1 MNKRKK
7 YLILAIIVACAFA
20 IVGPLI
26 INECYK
32 SNSGYITLWSP
43 ADMLA
48 YYGVVLGALVA
59 IITVVV
65 TIGFTRKQIQME
77 NFLKQENE
85 KWTKIEAIFA
95 NAIDKINPMHPLI
108 ETMDTGMKDPVAAIT
123 TFQKYGMMCKIA
135 LDQLNAHL
143 CVNDYPKVKKLI
155 DSICNATEIF
165 DKISDGEIQAYSS
178 LRDYSSLAVVKE
190 TLKIEKEH
198 PGTFPVE
205 TIPPFNLKNWR
216 KEDELTD
223 DPRFTGFSVMPP
235 VANANYAWIL
245 HMLSKLDVSH
255 GIAGFLLANGALNAD
270 SDEYTLRKEI
280 LEKDRVEAIIVL
292 PRDMFYTTDISVTLW
307 IINMNKKAGTVNGRQ
322 LRDRTHE
329 ILFMDLR
336 RWNENIEE
344 IVIDKGKKKK
354 KTVLTDTQIA
364 QIKEVYNNWQSAD
377 TTLYSDVPEFCRSVK
392 LFNADLTNEEQE
404 LMSKGKLTTIEAKNY
419 SLSPS
424 KYIEFIDHDLDIDYA
439 SEMTRIQA
447 EMQAVLID
455 EKHSQAMLEEAFRG
469 IGYGIN

>member
-7 YLILAIIVACAFA
+7 YLILAIIVVCAFA

-108 ETMDTGMKDPVAAIT
+108 ETMDTGMKDPAAAIT
-123 TFQKYGMMCKIA
+123 TFQKYRMMCKIA

-165 DKISDGEIQAYSS
+165 DKISDGEIQAYSY

-190 TLKIEKEH
+190 TLKNEKEH
-198 PGTFPVE
+198 PGTFPAE
-205 TIPPFNLKNWR
+205 TIAFDYDVLKRTNG
-216 KEDELTD
+216 LHLD
-223 DPRFTGFSVMPP
+223 D
-235 VANANYAWIL
+235 
-245 HMLSKLDVSH
+245 LSKR
-255 GIAGFLLANGALNAD
+255 IAEQNHQLVNAYQEMYRPLL
-270 SDEYTLRKEI
+270 
-280 LEKDRVEAIIVL
+280 
-292 PRDMFYTTDISVTLW
+292 
-307 IINMNKKAGTVNGRQ
+307 Q
-322 LRDRTHE
+322 L
-329 ILFMDLR
+329 
-336 RWNENIEE
+336 
-344 IVIDKGKKKK
+344 KGSIFSKIYSE
-354 KTVLTDTQIA
+354 TG
-364 QIKEVYNNWQSAD
+364 ESAD
-377 TTLYSDVPEFCRSVK
+377 NILDFER
-392 LFNADLTNEEQE
+392 
-404 LMSKGKLTTIEAKNY
+404 KN
-419 SLSPS
+419 
-424 KYIEFIDHDLDIDYA
+424 
-439 SEMTRIQA
+439 Q
-447 EMQAVLID
+447 
-455 EKHSQAMLEEAFRG
+455 
-469 IGYGIN
+469 

>member
-165 DKISDGEIQAYSS
+165 DKISDGEIQAYSF

-198 PGTFPVE
+198 PGTFPAE
-205 TIPPFNLKNWR
+205 TIAFDYDVLKRTNG
-216 KEDELTD
+216 LHLD
-223 DPRFTGFSVMPP
+223 D
-235 VANANYAWIL
+235 
-245 HMLSKLDVSH
+245 LSKR
-255 GIAGFLLANGALNAD
+255 IAEQNHQLVNAYQEMYRPLL
-270 SDEYTLRKEI
+270 
-280 LEKDRVEAIIVL
+280 
-292 PRDMFYTTDISVTLW
+292 
-307 IINMNKKAGTVNGRQ
+307 Q
-322 LRDRTHE
+322 L
-329 ILFMDLR
+329 
-336 RWNENIEE
+336 
-344 IVIDKGKKKK
+344 KGSIFSKIYSE
-354 KTVLTDTQIA
+354 TG
-364 QIKEVYNNWQSAD
+364 ESAD
-377 TTLYSDVPEFCRSVK
+377 NILGFER
-392 LFNADLTNEEQE
+392 
-404 LMSKGKLTTIEAKNY
+404 KN
-419 SLSPS
+419 
-424 KYIEFIDHDLDIDYA
+424 
-439 SEMTRIQA
+439 Q
-447 EMQAVLID
+447 
-455 EKHSQAMLEEAFRG
+455 
-469 IGYGIN
+469 

>member
-7 YLILAIIVACAFA
+7 YLILAIIVVCAFA

-123 TFQKYGMMCKIA
+123 TFQKYRMMCKIA

-178 LRDYSSLAVVKE
+178 LRDYSRRAVVKE

-198 PGTFPVE
+198 PGTFPAE
-205 TIPPFNLKNWR
+205 TIAFDYDVLKRTNG
-216 KEDELTD
+216 LHLD
-223 DPRFTGFSVMPP
+223 D
-235 VANANYAWIL
+235 
-245 HMLSKLDVSH
+245 LSKR
-255 GIAGFLLANGALNAD
+255 IAEQNQQLVNAYQEMYRPLL
-270 SDEYTLRKEI
+270 
-280 LEKDRVEAIIVL
+280 
-292 PRDMFYTTDISVTLW
+292 
-307 IINMNKKAGTVNGRQ
+307 Q
-322 LRDRTHE
+322 L
-329 ILFMDLR
+329 
-336 RWNENIEE
+336 
-344 IVIDKGKKKK
+344 KGSIFSKIYSE
-354 KTVLTDTQIA
+354 TG
-364 QIKEVYNNWQSAD
+364 ESAD
-377 TTLYSDVPEFCRSVK
+377 NILDFER
-392 LFNADLTNEEQE
+392 
-404 LMSKGKLTTIEAKNY
+404 KN
-419 SLSPS
+419 
-424 KYIEFIDHDLDIDYA
+424 
-439 SEMTRIQA
+439 Q
-447 EMQAVLID
+447 
-455 EKHSQAMLEEAFRG
+455 
-469 IGYGIN
+469 

>member
-7 YLILAIIVACAFA
+7 YLILAIIVVCAFA

-48 YYGVVLGALVA
+48 YYGVVLGAL
-59 IITVVV
+59 VV

-123 TFQKYGMMCKIA
+123 TFQKYRMMCKIA

-198 PGTFPVE
+198 PGTFPAE
-205 TIPPFNLKNWR
+205 TIAFDYDVLKRTNG
-216 KEDELTD
+216 LHLD
-223 DPRFTGFSVMPP
+223 D
-235 VANANYAWIL
+235 
-245 HMLSKLDVSH
+245 LSKR
-255 GIAGFLLANGALNAD
+255 IAEQNHQLVNAYQEMYRPLL
-270 SDEYTLRKEI
+270 
-280 LEKDRVEAIIVL
+280 
-292 PRDMFYTTDISVTLW
+292 
-307 IINMNKKAGTVNGRQ
+307 Q
-322 LRDRTHE
+322 L
-329 ILFMDLR
+329 
-336 RWNENIEE
+336 
-344 IVIDKGKKKK
+344 KGSIFSKIYSE
-354 KTVLTDTQIA
+354 TG
-364 QIKEVYNNWQSAD
+364 ESAD
-377 TTLYSDVPEFCRSVK
+377 NILDFER
-392 LFNADLTNEEQE
+392 
-404 LMSKGKLTTIEAKNY
+404 KN
-419 SLSPS
+419 
-424 KYIEFIDHDLDIDYA
+424 
-439 SEMTRIQA
+439 Q
-447 EMQAVLID
+447 
-455 EKHSQAMLEEAFRG
+455 
-469 IGYGIN
+469 

>member
-123 TFQKYGMMCKIA
+123 TFQKYGMTCKIA

-198 PGTFPVE
+198 PGTFPAE
-205 TIPPFNLKNWR
+205 TIAFDYDVLKRTNG
-216 KEDELTD
+216 LHLD
-223 DPRFTGFSVMPP
+223 D
-235 VANANYAWIL
+235 
-245 HMLSKLDVSH
+245 LSKR
-255 GIAGFLLANGALNAD
+255 IAEQNHQLVNAYQEIYRPLL
-270 SDEYTLRKEI
+270 
-280 LEKDRVEAIIVL
+280 
-292 PRDMFYTTDISVTLW
+292 
-307 IINMNKKAGTVNGRQ
+307 Q
-322 LRDRTHE
+322 L
-329 ILFMDLR
+329 
-336 RWNENIEE
+336 
-344 IVIDKGKKKK
+344 KGSIFSKIYSE
-354 KTVLTDTQIA
+354 TG
-364 QIKEVYNNWQSAD
+364 ESAD
-377 TTLYSDVPEFCRSVK
+377 NILDFER
-392 LFNADLTNEEQE
+392 
-404 LMSKGKLTTIEAKNY
+404 KN
-419 SLSPS
+419 
-424 KYIEFIDHDLDIDYA
+424 
-439 SEMTRIQA
+439 R
-447 EMQAVLID
+447 
-455 EKHSQAMLEEAFRG
+455 
-469 IGYGIN
+469 

>member
-7 YLILAIIVACAFA
+7 YLILAIIVVCAFA

-123 TFQKYGMMCKIA
+123 TFQKYGMTCKIA

-198 PGTFPVE
+198 PGTFPAE
-205 TIPPFNLKNWR
+205 TIAFDYDVLKRTNG
-216 KEDELTD
+216 LHLD
-223 DPRFTGFSVMPP
+223 D
-235 VANANYAWIL
+235 
-245 HMLSKLDVSH
+245 LSKR
-255 GIAGFLLANGALNAD
+255 IAEQNHQLVNAYQEIYRPLLQL
-270 SDEYTLRKEI
+270 KESI
-280 LEKDRVEAIIVL
+280 FSKIYSETGE
-292 PRDMFYTTDISVTLW
+292 
-307 IINMNKKAGTVNGRQ
+307 
-322 LRDRTHE
+322 
-329 ILFMDLR
+329 
-336 RWNENIEE
+336 
-344 IVIDKGKKKK
+344 
-354 KTVLTDTQIA
+354 
-364 QIKEVYNNWQSAD
+364 SAD
-377 TTLYSDVPEFCRSVK
+377 NILDFER
-392 LFNADLTNEEQE
+392 
-404 LMSKGKLTTIEAKNY
+404 KN
-419 SLSPS
+419 
-424 KYIEFIDHDLDIDYA
+424 
-439 SEMTRIQA
+439 Q
-447 EMQAVLID
+447 
-455 EKHSQAMLEEAFRG
+455 
-469 IGYGIN
+469 

>member
-7 YLILAIIVACAFA
+7 YLILAIIVACAVA

-155 DSICNATEIF
+155 VSICNATEIF

-205 TIPPFNLKNWR
+205 TIAFDYDVLKRTNG
-216 KEDELTD
+216 LHLD
-223 DPRFTGFSVMPP
+223 D
-235 VANANYAWIL
+235 
-245 HMLSKLDVSH
+245 LSKR
-255 GIAGFLLANGALNAD
+255 IAEQNHQLVNAYQEMYRPLL
-270 SDEYTLRKEI
+270 
-280 LEKDRVEAIIVL
+280 
-292 PRDMFYTTDISVTLW
+292 
-307 IINMNKKAGTVNGRQ
+307 Q
-322 LRDRTHE
+322 L
-329 ILFMDLR
+329 
-336 RWNENIEE
+336 
-344 IVIDKGKKKK
+344 KGSIFSKIYSE
-354 KTVLTDTQIA
+354 TG
-364 QIKEVYNNWQSAD
+364 ESAD
-377 TTLYSDVPEFCRSVK
+377 NILGFER
-392 LFNADLTNEEQE
+392 
-404 LMSKGKLTTIEAKNY
+404 KN
-419 SLSPS
+419 
-424 KYIEFIDHDLDIDYA
+424 
-439 SEMTRIQA
+439 Q
-447 EMQAVLID
+447 
-455 EKHSQAMLEEAFRG
+455 
-469 IGYGIN
+469 

>member
-165 DKISDGEIQAYSS
+165 DKISDEEIQAYSS

-205 TIPPFNLKNWR
+205 TIAFDYDVLKRTNG
-216 KEDELTD
+216 LHLD
-223 DPRFTGFSVMPP
+223 D
-235 VANANYAWIL
+235 
-245 HMLSKLDVSH
+245 LSKR
-255 GIAGFLLANGALNAD
+255 IAEQNHQLVNAYQEMYRPLL
-270 SDEYTLRKEI
+270 
-280 LEKDRVEAIIVL
+280 
-292 PRDMFYTTDISVTLW
+292 
-307 IINMNKKAGTVNGRQ
+307 Q
-322 LRDRTHE
+322 L
-329 ILFMDLR
+329 
-336 RWNENIEE
+336 
-344 IVIDKGKKKK
+344 KGSIFSKIYSE
-354 KTVLTDTQIA
+354 TG
-364 QIKEVYNNWQSAD
+364 ESAD
-377 TTLYSDVPEFCRSVK
+377 NILGFER
-392 LFNADLTNEEQE
+392 
-404 LMSKGKLTTIEAKNY
+404 KN
-419 SLSPS
+419 
-424 KYIEFIDHDLDIDYA
+424 
-439 SEMTRIQA
+439 Q
-447 EMQAVLID
+447 
-455 EKHSQAMLEEAFRG
+455 
-469 IGYGIN
+469 

>member
-7 YLILAIIVACAFA
+7 YLILAIIVVCAFA

-123 TFQKYGMMCKIA
+123 TFQKYGMTCKIA

-198 PGTFPVE
+198 PGTFPAE
-205 TIPPFNLKNWR
+205 TIAFDYDVLKRTNG
-216 KEDELTD
+216 LHLD
-223 DPRFTGFSVMPP
+223 D
-235 VANANYAWIL
+235 
-245 HMLSKLDVSH
+245 LSKR
-255 GIAGFLLANGALNAD
+255 IAEQNHQLVNAYQEMYRPLL
-270 SDEYTLRKEI
+270 
-280 LEKDRVEAIIVL
+280 
-292 PRDMFYTTDISVTLW
+292 
-307 IINMNKKAGTVNGRQ
+307 Q
-322 LRDRTHE
+322 L
-329 ILFMDLR
+329 
-336 RWNENIEE
+336 
-344 IVIDKGKKKK
+344 KGSIFSKIYSE
-354 KTVLTDTQIA
+354 TG
-364 QIKEVYNNWQSAD
+364 ESAD
-377 TTLYSDVPEFCRSVK
+377 NILDFER
-392 LFNADLTNEEQE
+392 
-404 LMSKGKLTTIEAKNY
+404 KN
-419 SLSPS
+419 
-424 KYIEFIDHDLDIDYA
+424 
-439 SEMTRIQA
+439 R
-447 EMQAVLID
+447 
-455 EKHSQAMLEEAFRG
+455 
-469 IGYGIN
+469 

>member
-7 YLILAIIVACAFA
+7 YLILAIIVVCAFA

-123 TFQKYGMMCKIA
+123 TFQKYRMMCKIA
-135 LDQLNAHL
+135 LDQLNAQL

-198 PGTFPVE
+198 PGTFPAE
-205 TIPPFNLKNWR
+205 TIAFDYDVLKRTNG
-216 KEDELTD
+216 LHLD
-223 DPRFTGFSVMPP
+223 D
-235 VANANYAWIL
+235 
-245 HMLSKLDVSH
+245 LSKR
-255 GIAGFLLANGALNAD
+255 IAEQNQQLVNAYQEMYRLLL
-270 SDEYTLRKEI
+270 
-280 LEKDRVEAIIVL
+280 
-292 PRDMFYTTDISVTLW
+292 
-307 IINMNKKAGTVNGRQ
+307 Q
-322 LRDRTHE
+322 L
-329 ILFMDLR
+329 
-336 RWNENIEE
+336 
-344 IVIDKGKKKK
+344 KGSIFSKIYSE
-354 KTVLTDTQIA
+354 TG
-364 QIKEVYNNWQSAD
+364 ESAD
-377 TTLYSDVPEFCRSVK
+377 NILDFER
-392 LFNADLTNEEQE
+392 
-404 LMSKGKLTTIEAKNY
+404 KN
-419 SLSPS
+419 
-424 KYIEFIDHDLDIDYA
+424 
-439 SEMTRIQA
+439 Q
-447 EMQAVLID
+447 
-455 EKHSQAMLEEAFRG
+455 
-469 IGYGIN
+469 

>member
-7 YLILAIIVACAFA
+7 YLILAIIVVCAFA

-123 TFQKYGMMCKIA
+123 TFQKYGMTCKIA

-198 PGTFPVE
+198 PGTFPAE
-205 TIPPFNLKNWR
+205 TIAFDYDVLKRTNG
-216 KEDELTD
+216 LHLD
-223 DPRFTGFSVMPP
+223 D
-235 VANANYAWIL
+235 
-245 HMLSKLDVSH
+245 LSKR
-255 GIAGFLLANGALNAD
+255 IAEQNHQLVNAYQEIYRPLL
-270 SDEYTLRKEI
+270 
-280 LEKDRVEAIIVL
+280 
-292 PRDMFYTTDISVTLW
+292 
-307 IINMNKKAGTVNGRQ
+307 Q
-322 LRDRTHE
+322 L
-329 ILFMDLR
+329 
-336 RWNENIEE
+336 
-344 IVIDKGKKKK
+344 KGSIFSKIYSE
-354 KTVLTDTQIA
+354 TG
-364 QIKEVYNNWQSAD
+364 ESAD
-377 TTLYSDVPEFCRSVK
+377 
-392 LFNADLTNEEQE
+392 N
-404 LMSKGKLTTIEAKNY
+404 I
-419 SLSPS
+419 
-424 KYIEFIDHDLDIDYA
+424 LDF
-439 SEMTRIQA
+439 ERRNQ
-447 EMQAVLID
+447 
-455 EKHSQAMLEEAFRG
+455 
-469 IGYGIN
+469 

>member
-165 DKISDGEIQAYSS
+165 DKISDGEIQAYSF

-198 PGTFPVE
+198 PGTFPAE
-205 TIPPFNLKNWR
+205 TIAFDYDVLKRTNG
-216 KEDELTD
+216 LHLD
-223 DPRFTGFSVMPP
+223 D
-235 VANANYAWIL
+235 
-245 HMLSKLDVSH
+245 LSKR
-255 GIAGFLLANGALNAD
+255 IAEQNHQLVNAYQEMYRPLL
-270 SDEYTLRKEI
+270 
-280 LEKDRVEAIIVL
+280 
-292 PRDMFYTTDISVTLW
+292 
-307 IINMNKKAGTVNGRQ
+307 Q
-322 LRDRTHE
+322 L
-329 ILFMDLR
+329 
-336 RWNENIEE
+336 
-344 IVIDKGKKKK
+344 KGSIFSKIYSE
-354 KTVLTDTQIA
+354 TG
-364 QIKEVYNNWQSAD
+364 ESAD
-377 TTLYSDVPEFCRSVK
+377 NILDFER
-392 LFNADLTNEEQE
+392 
-404 LMSKGKLTTIEAKNY
+404 KN
-419 SLSPS
+419 
-424 KYIEFIDHDLDIDYA
+424 
-439 SEMTRIQA
+439 Q
-447 EMQAVLID
+447 
-455 EKHSQAMLEEAFRG
+455 
-469 IGYGIN
+469 

>member
-7 YLILAIIVACAFA
+7 YLILAIIVVCAFA

-123 TFQKYGMMCKIA
+123 TFQKYRMMCKIA

-165 DKISDGEIQAYSS
+165 DKISDGEIQAYSF

-198 PGTFPVE
+198 PGTFPAE
-205 TIPPFNLKNWR
+205 TIAFDYDVLKRTNG
-216 KEDELTD
+216 LHLD
-223 DPRFTGFSVMPP
+223 D
-235 VANANYAWIL
+235 
-245 HMLSKLDVSH
+245 LSKR
-255 GIAGFLLANGALNAD
+255 IAEQNHQLVNAYQEMYRPLL
-270 SDEYTLRKEI
+270 
-280 LEKDRVEAIIVL
+280 
-292 PRDMFYTTDISVTLW
+292 
-307 IINMNKKAGTVNGRQ
+307 Q
-322 LRDRTHE
+322 L
-329 ILFMDLR
+329 
-336 RWNENIEE
+336 
-344 IVIDKGKKKK
+344 KGSIFSKIYSE
-354 KTVLTDTQIA
+354 TG
-364 QIKEVYNNWQSAD
+364 ESAD
-377 TTLYSDVPEFCRSVK
+377 NILDFER
-392 LFNADLTNEEQE
+392 
-404 LMSKGKLTTIEAKNY
+404 KN
-419 SLSPS
+419 
-424 KYIEFIDHDLDIDYA
+424 
-439 SEMTRIQA
+439 Q
-447 EMQAVLID
+447 
-455 EKHSQAMLEEAFRG
+455 
-469 IGYGIN
+469 

>member
-85 KWTKIEAIFA
+85 KWTKIETIFA

-108 ETMDTGMKDPVAAIT
+108 ETMDTGMKDPVTAIT

-143 CVNDYPKVKKLI
+143 CVNDYPKVKELI

-178 LRDYSSLAVVKE
+178 LRDYSSLTVVKE

-205 TIPPFNLKNWR
+205 TIAFDYDVLKRTNG
-216 KEDELTD
+216 LHLD
-223 DPRFTGFSVMPP
+223 D
-235 VANANYAWIL
+235 
-245 HMLSKLDVSH
+245 LSKR
-255 GIAGFLLANGALNAD
+255 IAEQNHQLVNAYQEMYRPLL
-270 SDEYTLRKEI
+270 
-280 LEKDRVEAIIVL
+280 
-292 PRDMFYTTDISVTLW
+292 
-307 IINMNKKAGTVNGRQ
+307 Q
-322 LRDRTHE
+322 L
-329 ILFMDLR
+329 
-336 RWNENIEE
+336 
-344 IVIDKGKKKK
+344 KGSIFSKIYSE
-354 KTVLTDTQIA
+354 TG
-364 QIKEVYNNWQSAD
+364 ESAD
-377 TTLYSDVPEFCRSVK
+377 NILDFER
-392 LFNADLTNEEQE
+392 
-404 LMSKGKLTTIEAKNY
+404 KN
-419 SLSPS
+419 
-424 KYIEFIDHDLDIDYA
+424 
-439 SEMTRIQA
+439 Q
-447 EMQAVLID
+447 
-455 EKHSQAMLEEAFRG
+455 
-469 IGYGIN
+469 

>member
-7 YLILAIIVACAFA
+7 YLILAIIVVCAFA

-123 TFQKYGMMCKIA
+123 TFQKYGMTCKIA

-198 PGTFPVE
+198 PGTFPAE
-205 TIPPFNLKNWR
+205 TIAFDYDVLKRTNG
-216 KEDELTD
+216 LHLD
-223 DPRFTGFSVMPP
+223 D
-235 VANANYAWIL
+235 
-245 HMLSKLDVSH
+245 LSKR
-255 GIAGFLLANGALNAD
+255 IAEQNHQLVNAYQEIYRPLL
-270 SDEYTLRKEI
+270 
-280 LEKDRVEAIIVL
+280 
-292 PRDMFYTTDISVTLW
+292 
-307 IINMNKKAGTVNGRQ
+307 Q
-322 LRDRTHE
+322 L
-329 ILFMDLR
+329 
-336 RWNENIEE
+336 
-344 IVIDKGKKKK
+344 KGSIFSKIYSE
-354 KTVLTDTQIA
+354 TG
-364 QIKEVYNNWQSAD
+364 ESAD
-377 TTLYSDVPEFCRSVK
+377 NILDFER
-392 LFNADLTNEEQE
+392 
-404 LMSKGKLTTIEAKNY
+404 KN
-419 SLSPS
+419 
-424 KYIEFIDHDLDIDYA
+424 
-439 SEMTRIQA
+439 R
-447 EMQAVLID
+447 
-455 EKHSQAMLEEAFRG
+455 
-469 IGYGIN
+469 

>member
-77 NFLKQENE
+77 NFLKHENE

-108 ETMDTGMKDPVAAIT
+108 ETMDTGMKDPVTAIT

-143 CVNDYPKVKKLI
+143 CVNDYPKVKELI

-178 LRDYSSLAVVKE
+178 LRDYSSLVVVKE

-205 TIPPFNLKNWR
+205 TIAFDYDVLKRTNG
-216 KEDELTD
+216 LHLD
-223 DPRFTGFSVMPP
+223 D
-235 VANANYAWIL
+235 
-245 HMLSKLDVSH
+245 LSKR
-255 GIAGFLLANGALNAD
+255 IAEQNHQLVNAYQEMYRPLL
-270 SDEYTLRKEI
+270 
-280 LEKDRVEAIIVL
+280 
-292 PRDMFYTTDISVTLW
+292 
-307 IINMNKKAGTVNGRQ
+307 Q
-322 LRDRTHE
+322 L
-329 ILFMDLR
+329 
-336 RWNENIEE
+336 
-344 IVIDKGKKKK
+344 KGSIFSKIYSE
-354 KTVLTDTQIA
+354 TG
-364 QIKEVYNNWQSAD
+364 ESAD
-377 TTLYSDVPEFCRSVK
+377 NILGFER
-392 LFNADLTNEEQE
+392 
-404 LMSKGKLTTIEAKNY
+404 KN
-419 SLSPS
+419 
-424 KYIEFIDHDLDIDYA
+424 
-439 SEMTRIQA
+439 Q
-447 EMQAVLID
+447 
-455 EKHSQAMLEEAFRG
+455 
-469 IGYGIN
+469 

>member
-7 YLILAIIVACAFA
+7 YLILAIIVVCAFA

-108 ETMDTGMKDPVAAIT
+108 ETMDTGMKDPAAAIT
-123 TFQKYGMMCKIA
+123 TFQKYRMMCKIA

-198 PGTFPVE
+198 PGIFPAE
-205 TIPPFNLKNWR
+205 TIAFDYDVLKRTNG
-216 KEDELTD
+216 LHLD
-223 DPRFTGFSVMPP
+223 D
-235 VANANYAWIL
+235 
-245 HMLSKLDVSH
+245 LSKR
-255 GIAGFLLANGALNAD
+255 IAEQNHQLVNAYQEMYRPLL
-270 SDEYTLRKEI
+270 
-280 LEKDRVEAIIVL
+280 
-292 PRDMFYTTDISVTLW
+292 
-307 IINMNKKAGTVNGRQ
+307 Q
-322 LRDRTHE
+322 L
-329 ILFMDLR
+329 
-336 RWNENIEE
+336 
-344 IVIDKGKKKK
+344 KGSIFSKIYSE
-354 KTVLTDTQIA
+354 TG
-364 QIKEVYNNWQSAD
+364 ESAD
-377 TTLYSDVPEFCRSVK
+377 NILDFER
-392 LFNADLTNEEQE
+392 
-404 LMSKGKLTTIEAKNY
+404 KN
-419 SLSPS
+419 
-424 KYIEFIDHDLDIDYA
+424 
-439 SEMTRIQA
+439 Q
-447 EMQAVLID
+447 
-455 EKHSQAMLEEAFRG
+455 
-469 IGYGIN
+469 

>member
-7 YLILAIIVACAFA
+7 YLILAIIVVCAFA

-123 TFQKYGMMCKIA
+123 TFQKYGMTCKIA

-198 PGTFPVE
+198 PGTFPAE
-205 TIPPFNLKNWR
+205 TIAFDYDVLKRTNG
-216 KEDELTD
+216 LHLD
-223 DPRFTGFSVMPP
+223 D
-235 VANANYAWIL
+235 
-245 HMLSKLDVSH
+245 LSKR
-255 GIAGFLLANGALNAD
+255 IAEQNHQLVNAYQEMYRPLL
-270 SDEYTLRKEI
+270 
-280 LEKDRVEAIIVL
+280 
-292 PRDMFYTTDISVTLW
+292 
-307 IINMNKKAGTVNGRQ
+307 Q
-322 LRDRTHE
+322 L
-329 ILFMDLR
+329 
-336 RWNENIEE
+336 
-344 IVIDKGKKKK
+344 KGSIFSKIYSE
-354 KTVLTDTQIA
+354 TG
-364 QIKEVYNNWQSAD
+364 ESAD
-377 TTLYSDVPEFCRSVK
+377 NILDFER
-392 LFNADLTNEEQE
+392 
-404 LMSKGKLTTIEAKNY
+404 KN
-419 SLSPS
+419 
-424 KYIEFIDHDLDIDYA
+424 
-439 SEMTRIQA
+439 Q
-447 EMQAVLID
+447 
-455 EKHSQAMLEEAFRG
+455 
-469 IGYGIN
+469 

>member
-7 YLILAIIVACAFA
+7 YLILAIIVVCAFA

-123 TFQKYGMMCKIA
+123 TFQKYGMTCKIA

-198 PGTFPVE
+198 PGTFPAE
-205 TIPPFNLKNWR
+205 TIAFDYDVLKRTNG
-216 KEDELTD
+216 LHLD
-223 DPRFTGFSVMPP
+223 D
-235 VANANYAWIL
+235 
-245 HMLSKLDVSH
+245 LSKR
-255 GIAGFLLANGALNAD
+255 IAEQNHQLVNAYQEIYRPLL
-270 SDEYTLRKEI
+270 
-280 LEKDRVEAIIVL
+280 
-292 PRDMFYTTDISVTLW
+292 
-307 IINMNKKAGTVNGRQ
+307 Q
-322 LRDRTHE
+322 L
-329 ILFMDLR
+329 
-336 RWNENIEE
+336 
-344 IVIDKGKKKK
+344 KGSIFSKIYSE
-354 KTVLTDTQIA
+354 TG
-364 QIKEVYNNWQSAD
+364 ESAD
-377 TTLYSDVPEFCRSVK
+377 NILDFER
-392 LFNADLTNEEQE
+392 
-404 LMSKGKLTTIEAKNY
+404 KN
-419 SLSPS
+419 
-424 KYIEFIDHDLDIDYA
+424 
-439 SEMTRIQA
+439 Q
-447 EMQAVLID
+447 
-455 EKHSQAMLEEAFRG
+455 
-469 IGYGIN
+469 

>member
-85 KWTKIEAIFA
+85 KWTKVEAIFA

-123 TFQKYGMMCKIA
+123 TFQKYRMMCKIA

-198 PGTFPVE
+198 PGTFPAE
-205 TIPPFNLKNWR
+205 TIAFDYDVLKRTNG
-216 KEDELTD
+216 LHLD
-223 DPRFTGFSVMPP
+223 DLSKRIAEQNQQLVNAYQEIYRPLLQLKGSIFQKFIVKQAKAPTIFWISKGRIS
-235 VANANYAWIL
+235 NAN
-245 HMLSKLDVSH
+245 
-255 GIAGFLLANGALNAD
+255 
-270 SDEYTLRKEI
+270 T
-280 LEKDRVEAIIVL
+280 
-292 PRDMFYTTDISVTLW
+292 
-307 IINMNKKAGTVNGRQ
+307 
-322 LRDRTHE
+322 
-329 ILFMDLR
+329 
-336 RWNENIEE
+336 
-344 IVIDKGKKKK
+344 
-354 KTVLTDTQIA
+354 
-364 QIKEVYNNWQSAD
+364 
-377 TTLYSDVPEFCRSVK
+377 
-392 LFNADLTNEEQE
+392 
-404 LMSKGKLTTIEAKNY
+404 
-419 SLSPS
+419 
-424 KYIEFIDHDLDIDYA
+424 
-439 SEMTRIQA
+439 
-447 EMQAVLID
+447 
-455 EKHSQAMLEEAFRG
+455 
-469 IGYGIN
+469 

>member
-7 YLILAIIVACAFA
+7 YLILAIIVVCAFA

-77 NFLKQENE
+77 NFLKHENE

-108 ETMDTGMKDPVAAIT
+108 ETMDTGTKDPVAAIT
-123 TFQKYGMMCKIA
+123 TFQKYGMTCKIA

-198 PGTFPVE
+198 PGTFPAE
-205 TIPPFNLKNWR
+205 TIAFDYDVLKRTNG
-216 KEDELTD
+216 LHLD
-223 DPRFTGFSVMPP
+223 D
-235 VANANYAWIL
+235 
-245 HMLSKLDVSH
+245 LSKR
-255 GIAGFLLANGALNAD
+255 IAEQNHQLVNAYQEMYRPLLQLKG
-270 SDEYTLRKEI
+270 
-280 LEKDRVEAIIVL
+280 
-292 PRDMFYTTDISVTLW
+292 SVFSKIYSET
-307 IINMNKKAGTVNGRQ
+307 G
-322 LRDRTHE
+322 E
-329 ILFMDLR
+329 
-336 RWNENIEE
+336 
-344 IVIDKGKKKK
+344 
-354 KTVLTDTQIA
+354 
-364 QIKEVYNNWQSAD
+364 SAD
-377 TTLYSDVPEFCRSVK
+377 NILDFER
-392 LFNADLTNEEQE
+392 
-404 LMSKGKLTTIEAKNY
+404 KN
-419 SLSPS
+419 
-424 KYIEFIDHDLDIDYA
+424 
-439 SEMTRIQA
+439 R
-447 EMQAVLID
+447 
-455 EKHSQAMLEEAFRG
+455 
-469 IGYGIN
+469 

>member
-190 TLKIEKEH
+190 ALKIEKEH
-198 PGTFPVE
+198 PGTFPAE
-205 TIPPFNLKNWR
+205 TIAFDYDVLKRTNGLHQL
-216 KEDELTD
+216 KGSIFSKIYSE
-223 DPRFTGFSVMPP
+223 TG
-235 VANANYAWIL
+235 
-245 HMLSKLDVSH
+245 
-255 GIAGFLLANGALNAD
+255 
-270 SDEYTLRKEI
+270 E
-280 LEKDRVEAIIVL
+280 
-292 PRDMFYTTDISVTLW
+292 
-307 IINMNKKAGTVNGRQ
+307 
-322 LRDRTHE
+322 
-329 ILFMDLR
+329 
-336 RWNENIEE
+336 
-344 IVIDKGKKKK
+344 
-354 KTVLTDTQIA
+354 
-364 QIKEVYNNWQSAD
+364 SAD
-377 TTLYSDVPEFCRSVK
+377 NILGFER
-392 LFNADLTNEEQE
+392 
-404 LMSKGKLTTIEAKNY
+404 KN
-419 SLSPS
+419 
-424 KYIEFIDHDLDIDYA
+424 
-439 SEMTRIQA
+439 Q
-447 EMQAVLID
+447 
-455 EKHSQAMLEEAFRG
+455 
-469 IGYGIN
+469 

>member
-7 YLILAIIVACAFA
+7 YLILAIIVVCAFA

-32 SNSGYITLWSP
+32 SNSGYITSWSP

-108 ETMDTGMKDPVAAIT
+108 ETMDTGMKDPAAAIT
-123 TFQKYGMMCKIA
+123 TFQKYRMMCKIA

-198 PGTFPVE
+198 PGTFPAE
-205 TIPPFNLKNWR
+205 TIAFDYDVLKRTNG
-216 KEDELTD
+216 LHLD
-223 DPRFTGFSVMPP
+223 D
-235 VANANYAWIL
+235 
-245 HMLSKLDVSH
+245 LSKR
-255 GIAGFLLANGALNAD
+255 IAEQNHQLVNAYQEMYRPLL
-270 SDEYTLRKEI
+270 
-280 LEKDRVEAIIVL
+280 
-292 PRDMFYTTDISVTLW
+292 
-307 IINMNKKAGTVNGRQ
+307 Q
-322 LRDRTHE
+322 L
-329 ILFMDLR
+329 
-336 RWNENIEE
+336 
-344 IVIDKGKKKK
+344 KGSIFSKIYSE
-354 KTVLTDTQIA
+354 TG
-364 QIKEVYNNWQSAD
+364 ESAD
-377 TTLYSDVPEFCRSVK
+377 NILGFER
-392 LFNADLTNEEQE
+392 
-404 LMSKGKLTTIEAKNY
+404 KN
-419 SLSPS
+419 
-424 KYIEFIDHDLDIDYA
+424 
-439 SEMTRIQA
+439 Q
-447 EMQAVLID
+447 
-455 EKHSQAMLEEAFRG
+455 
-469 IGYGIN
+469 

>member
-7 YLILAIIVACAFA
+7 YLILAIIVVCAFA

-123 TFQKYGMMCKIA
+123 TFQKYRMMCKIA

-198 PGTFPVE
+198 PGTFPAE
-205 TIPPFNLKNWR
+205 TIAFDYDVLKRTNGSH
-216 KEDELTD
+216 LD
-223 DPRFTGFSVMPP
+223 D
-235 VANANYAWIL
+235 
-245 HMLSKLDVSH
+245 LSKR
-255 GIAGFLLANGALNAD
+255 IAEQNQQLVNAYQEMYRLLL
-270 SDEYTLRKEI
+270 
-280 LEKDRVEAIIVL
+280 
-292 PRDMFYTTDISVTLW
+292 
-307 IINMNKKAGTVNGRQ
+307 Q
-322 LRDRTHE
+322 L
-329 ILFMDLR
+329 
-336 RWNENIEE
+336 
-344 IVIDKGKKKK
+344 KGSIFSKIYSE
-354 KTVLTDTQIA
+354 TG
-364 QIKEVYNNWQSAD
+364 ESAD
-377 TTLYSDVPEFCRSVK
+377 NILDFER
-392 LFNADLTNEEQE
+392 
-404 LMSKGKLTTIEAKNY
+404 KN
-419 SLSPS
+419 
-424 KYIEFIDHDLDIDYA
+424 
-439 SEMTRIQA
+439 Q
-447 EMQAVLID
+447 
-455 EKHSQAMLEEAFRG
+455 
-469 IGYGIN
+469 

>member
-7 YLILAIIVACAFA
+7 YLILAIIVVCAFA

-123 TFQKYGMMCKIA
+123 TFQKYRMMCKIA

-165 DKISDGEIQAYSS
+165 DKI
-178 LRDYSSLAVVKE
+178 LCV
-190 TLKIEKEH
+190 
-198 PGTFPVE
+198 
-205 TIPPFNLKNWR
+205 TIP
-216 KEDELTD
+216 
-223 DPRFTGFSVMPP
+223 V
-235 VANANYAWIL
+235 
-245 HMLSKLDVSH
+245 
-255 GIAGFLLANGALNAD
+255 LLL
-270 SDEYTLRKEI
+270 
-280 LEKDRVEAIIVL
+280 
-292 PRDMFYTTDISVTLW
+292 
-307 IINMNKKAGTVNGRQ
+307 
-322 LRDRTHE
+322 
-329 ILFMDLR
+329 
-336 RWNENIEE
+336 
-344 IVIDKGKKKK
+344 
-354 KTVLTDTQIA
+354 
-364 QIKEVYNNWQSAD
+364 
-377 TTLYSDVPEFCRSVK
+377 
-392 LFNADLTNEEQE
+392 
-404 LMSKGKLTTIEAKNY
+404 
-419 SLSPS
+419 
-424 KYIEFIDHDLDIDYA
+424 
-439 SEMTRIQA
+439 
-447 EMQAVLID
+447 
-455 EKHSQAMLEEAFRG
+455 
-469 IGYGIN
+469 